1 MKRKH
6 ESLPIPMVIGVVAL
20 VDRVLGLWSEGSVMV
35 LDCAITKCMTPGKW
49 LTFTKLCKP

>member
-20 VDRVLGLWSEGSVMV
+20 VDRVLGLWSEGSGHGA
-35 LDCAITKCMTPGKW
+35 DCATNKMHDPRQVTY
-49 LTFTKLCKP
+49 LH

>member
-20 VDRVLGLWSEGSVMV
+20 VDRVLGLWSEVPVMV
-35 LDCAITKCMTPGKW
+35 LIVLLTKCMTPGK
-49 LTFTKLCKP
+49 